1 MAQLKLVLARLAPVA
16 FAVISLGPEAIQIFS
31 AVWWGK

>member
-1 MAQLKLVLARLAPVA
+1 MAQLKLVLARLTPLA
-16 FAVISLGPEAIQIFS
+16 FVVITLGPDAIQTFS

>member
-1 MAQLKLVLARLAPVA
+1 MARLKLILARLTPVA
-16 FAVISLGPEAIQIFS
+16 FALISLGPDTIQSFS